1 MSENLDSVI
10 DSIPVSFFHYRLL
23 LMCGLAFMADAME
36 VSLLTILGTCAGTI
50 FYHLSWPVTAF
61 IVRQLV
67 ITILRYVGNE
77 WGLSNVQRASITGVV
92 FCGELLGGLFWG
104 PVADRYGRKK
114 AFLMASCLIVIFG
127 FLSGAAPSFEW
138 LLTFR
143 VFVGFGVG
151 GLTVP
156 FDLLAEFLPV
166 SDRGKFLIY
175 IEYFWTFGSLFVAGV
190 AWLAL
195 DIVGWRGL
203 SYITAVPVTL
213 SSIAAFVYLPE
224 SPRWLLIKGRHE
236 EAEEVVRCAAAT
248 SGILL
253 SPFSFSCNFDSS
265 PEMLHFVNDQSNEPV
280 KDTALYD
287 LVRTPAMRRLS
298 IPLGIIWIAFGF
310 TYYGI
315 VLFVSRLFTATAD
328 DLLYSGS
335 TAVCT
340 FDYESLFINASAELL
355 GVFLTSLVIDP
366 WGRTRTQAAFYA
378 LAGISVLLMGLELP
392 SLSLLPYISMV
403 ARLGAMGASCA
414 TWVATSELYPT
425 EMRATGHSICSSL
438 AKLGSF
444 IVPYLVV
451 SSVDFSTI
459 GLTLAFV
466 NFIASAVAFA
476 LPDTTGTNALQCHT
490 MPCMTFLFLHLSDS
504 SRDCIIC

>member
-1 MSENLDSVI
+1 
-10 DSIPVSFFHYRLL
+10 
-23 LMCGLAFMADAME
+23 
-36 VSLLTILGTCAGTI
+36 
-50 FYHLSWPVTAF
+50 
-61 IVRQLV
+61 
-67 ITILRYVGNE
+67 
-77 WGLSNVQRASITGVV
+77 
-92 FCGELLGGLFWG
+92 
-104 PVADRYGRKK
+104 
-114 AFLMASCLIVIFG
+114 
-127 FLSGAAPSFEW
+127 
-138 LLTFR
+138 
-143 VFVGFGVG
+143 
-151 GLTVP
+151 
-156 FDLLAEFLPV
+156 
-166 SDRGKFLIY
+166 
-175 IEYFWTFGSLFVAGV
+175 
-190 AWLAL
+190 
-195 DIVGWRGL
+195 
-203 SYITAVPVTL
+203 
-213 SSIAAFVYLPE
+213 
-224 SPRWLLIKGRHE
+224 
-236 EAEEVVRCAAAT
+236 
-248 SGILL
+248 
-253 SPFSFSCNFDSS
+253 
-265 PEMLHFVNDQSNEPV
+265 
-280 KDTALYD
+280 
-287 LVRTPAMRRLS
+287 MRRLS

-392 SLSLLPYISMV
+392 SQALLPYISMV

-444 IVPYLVV
+444 MVPYLVV

-476 LPDTTGTNALQCHT
+476 LPDTTGTNALQYHT
-490 MPCMTFLFLHLSDS
+490 MPCMTFLLLHLSDS
-504 SRDCIIC
+504 KAETVCFAE